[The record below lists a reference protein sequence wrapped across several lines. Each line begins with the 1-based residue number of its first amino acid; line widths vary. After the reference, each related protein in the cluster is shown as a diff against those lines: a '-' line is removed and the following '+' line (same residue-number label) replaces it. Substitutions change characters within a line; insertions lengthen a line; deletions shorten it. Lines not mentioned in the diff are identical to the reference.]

1 MEAAVIAF
9 VAAAVAVV
17 IAGVEIV
24 RSKAQSLLAWAAAA
38 AGVAAAFLASVKF

>member
-9 VAAAVAVV
+9 VAAAAGVV

-24 RSKAQSLLAWAAAA
+24 RSRAQSLLAWAAAA
-38 AGVAAAFLASVKF
+38 VGVAAAFLASVKF